1 MSNILIIKHGSLGD
15 IVQISGVL
23 RDIRETLIHDKI
35 FILTTFAYIE
45 LLTRCPY
52 VDGVLIDKRR
62 SRLNFF
68 YLLKLKK
75 MLEKFN
81 FSTVLDLQNSSRT
94 SFYRK
99 YLFNIPNWSSTETK
113 LKEGEKKKNFNLV
126 SVLERFKFQLEN
138 SGISVKY
145 TLKPDFSWACLNV
158 DRIVNKYSGKK
169 LILILPFCSPQLPHK
184 KWPYYNDLIKIIKL
198 KHTNLEI
205 VIAPGPNE
213 IEEAK
218 EIDAIS
224 ITNDENALNIM
235 ELAGLIKKSDY
246 IIGNDTGPAHIAAH
260 LKKRGI
266 VLFGHHTT
274 AKKVA
279 IETDNL
285 KALTVS
291 DLKELSAEMVYST
304 IKKELDLIF
313 IN

>member
-1 MSNILIIKHGSLGD
+1 MK
-15 IVQISGVL
+15 
-23 RDIRETLIHDKI
+23 IR
-35 FILTTFAYIE
+35 
-45 LLTRCPY
+45 
-52 VDGVLIDKRR
+52 G
-62 SRLNFF
+62 
-68 YLLKLKK
+68 
-75 MLEKFN
+75 
-81 FSTVLDLQNSSRT
+81 RT
-94 SFYRK
+94 
-99 YLFNIPNWSSTETK
+99 
-113 LKEGEKKKNFNLV
+113 KKKDFNLV

-285 KALTVS
+285 RALTVS
-291 DLKELSAEMVYST
+291 DLKKLSAEMVYST

-313 IN
+313 N